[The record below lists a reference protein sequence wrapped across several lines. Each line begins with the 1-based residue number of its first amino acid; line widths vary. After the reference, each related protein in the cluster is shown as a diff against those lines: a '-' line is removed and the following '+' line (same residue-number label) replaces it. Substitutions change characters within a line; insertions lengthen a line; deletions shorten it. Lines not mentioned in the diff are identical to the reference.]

1 MANFVILLKKNLI
14 EMVRNKR
21 IIIFSIAFVAIS
33 LISAVMAKF
42 LPELFKWL
50 FDTLGEDG
58 TNIGMMIGDASVAD
72 SYVQFVS
79 NVTEIM
85 ILLIIIFFTGT
96 IIKEKKTGTYDNLKM
111 NSVKDHEIVLA
122 HFVAQVIL
130 VTVSYIVGVAFFVLL
145 NILLFRQI
153 MGIRGVVA
161 LLYIYLTMLFVIAAS
176 LFVGCL
182 FKKNFWAYFLAIIG
196 YFALSFVDIIPHIN
210 KFNPFHLLTI
220 SMNLMYSESY
230 SLSEHLITSIVT
242 VLLTAGLVIVS
253 LFIVK
258 NKINNR
264 KEITSENN
272 SEGI

>member
-1 MANFVILLKKNLI
+1 MVNFVILLKKNLI

-79 NVTEIM
+79 NVAEIM
-85 ILLIIIFFTGT
+85 VLLIIIFFTGT

-196 YFALSFVDIIPHIN
+196 YFVLSFVDIIPHIN

>member
-1 MANFVILLKKNLI
+1 MVNFVILLKKNLI

-85 ILLIIIFFTGT
+85 VLLIIIFFAGT

-111 NSVKDHEIVLA
+111 NGVKDHEIVLA

>member
-1 MANFVILLKKNLI
+1 MVNFVILLKKNLI

-85 ILLIIIFFTGT
+85 VLLIIIFFTGT

-196 YFALSFVDIIPHIN
+196 YFVLSFVDIIPHIN

>member
-1 MANFVILLKKNLI
+1 MVNFVILLKKNLI

-85 ILLIIIFFTGT
+85 VLLIIIFFTGT

-111 NSVKDHEIVLA
+111 NGVKDHEIVLA

-130 VTVSYIVGVAFFVLL
+130 VTLSYIVGVAFFVLL